1 MYIIL
6 NLEKV
11 VKVKSLEEAK
21 RKDRS
26 FWKEWGWIEDRY
38 PSVIVDNKM
47 PIGYLSQNGRFWDW
61 DDSEEIKKNPVASNP
76 FTNGSYTNHKYNSFI
91 KEWKN
96 KRRIENLWWNES

>member
-26 FWKEWGWIEDRY
+26 FWKEWAWIEPRFGDRY
-38 PSVIVDNKM
+38 PSVILDDKM

-61 DDSEEIKKNPVASNP
+61 DDSEALKRNPVASNP

-96 KRRIENLWWNES
+96 K